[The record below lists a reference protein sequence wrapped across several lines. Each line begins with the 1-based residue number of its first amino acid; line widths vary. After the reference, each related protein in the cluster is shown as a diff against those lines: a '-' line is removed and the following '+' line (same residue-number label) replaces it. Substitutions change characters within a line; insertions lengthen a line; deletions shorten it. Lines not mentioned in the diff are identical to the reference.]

1 MKKETVINTQK
12 AIIAAL
18 FFGATTFGYAQDTAQ
33 ATDTVATATEQ
44 VQTMQQ
50 NPAVE
55 ALKKQ
60 IEANPNDTEAIVKL
74 ATAYQDAKDW
84 PNALATWNKMSTLLP
99 DWAPSYYSQA
109 YVFQNMKD
117 EDNAKM
123 SYEKYIAAVKPE
135 EVEASKKNLAYAHF
149 FVAYKLQET
158 DKEQAKQHIA
168 KSLQYDSTNEEA
180 MKLNTFLNQ

>member
-1 MKKETVINTQK
+1 MKKERVINTQK
-12 AIIAAL
+12 AVIAAL
-18 FFGATTFGYAQDTAQ
+18 FFGATTFGYAQDTTQ
-33 ATDTVATATEQ
+33 ATDTVATTIEQ

-158 DKEQAKQHIA
+158 DIEQAKQHIA